1 MSNASDFVIE
11 KGYLGNPDVV
21 VVKKY
26 TGTDPHV
33 VIPDGIT
40 RLDWFCF
47 NIPIESIVVPET
59 LTSLDMRAFC
69 DKGTAFA
76 DSDGFCKVGCHL
88 VNYIGNA
95 EVLQIPEGIKT
106 ITFCAIAGNKTLKKV
121 IIPDSVEVIDNQAFS
136 GCSALEEVLFTGNSQ
151 SLRKIEYG
159 AFSGC
164 VNLRSINVPDSV
176 TSVASG
182 AFHGCN
188 GLKDSNGFL
197 IVGKI
202 LVSYS
207 GEEEDIVVPNGVV
220 VIADDAF
227 KGKKLKSAV
236 LPDGV
241 QHIGHNAFFMMKTLE
256 SVSIPDSVEMIGG
269 NAFCWCEN
277 LQSINLAGVKT
288 IGHGAFKHCTSLA
301 SPVFSEVLIEI
312 ADEAFSECAKI
323 TKIRFPSTL
332 KKLGHDTSYNKDSY
346 SGGAFRNTNITSIEL
361 PEALEILGHDTFCDC
376 KKLKTAVI
384 CGKVQTVGSRVF
396 YNCRALESVSIGD
409 GVEIIEQEAFSSCY
423 ALKNLVIPN
432 SVTEI
437 RTNAFLRCPQLPT
450 DVFPQKVV
458 VAGGPDFLANVGIG
472 DENGCIIKDA
482 TLVSYVGEPGVVRIT
497 EGVERIN
504 AGVFNHLF
512 AWRVAKATTEI
523 ILPDSLVYFD
533 ENNLPRTLKINI
545 PKGFLQRREKQP
557 AKFLLSLLSSPW
569 THEATP
575 LDYVCVLLFQG
586 GKEMNELC
594 KKRLGWK
601 PKEAAEAFLEATSFG
616 LKGPE
621 YVKGAEFIFEHK
633 DKTEQKT
640 IDAFYACA
648 KNAKA
653 KKAVDLL
660 RPIATEEEDAPQKC
674 AKAVAQHPI
683 EEFCQEQFVEHY
695 LDKTVKKA
703 NLYAKSFEGV
713 LYKGSDKKAPAFVVK
728 CAIVPYIALME
739 ERPKHIGGYK
749 TDHLPVSFIEN
760 ADKVAAEL
768 DPVTFIQAL
777 EKIASVDFMGYDK
790 PQCLIPLCRY
800 GNENH
805 IKELVSKL
813 RQWENWN
820 SCGSSGRSAIIV
832 ARGAIMLNDS
842 REAMLYIEKCKKL
855 YTYARMRGMDEDVL
869 RDTKLAEFG
878 LDANGCKIFDLGNT
892 TIEASVGQDLAI
904 SLYDVTAKKI
914 VKSLPKKGADPD
926 KHAAASA
933 QLSDLK
939 KNLKKV
945 VKSRNDILFERFLDG
960 KTQKAPGWIASY
972 TKNPVLHRV
981 AELIV
986 WNQEK
991 NTFILTK
998 NGAVDC
1004 DGNTYLIS
1012 DGSPVGVA
1020 HPKDMTKAELAAWQK
1035 YFTSH
1040 GLKQPFEQIWEPVV
1054 DSKSIQTD
1062 RYKGYMIP
1070 FFRFKGREK
1079 HGIFIQDWDFHN
1091 QIDISFEGCDAN
1103 VERIDWRRHDISM
1116 DDRFEITSFSIG
1128 RSLTRKV
1135 NHIVAYLDRITV
1147 YGRILNDDVSVVGM
1161 LPMFTLAQI
1170 MEFINAASENN
1181 CTNVLAVLMD
1191 YKNRTFVDFD
1201 PMEEFSLD
1209 L

>member
-11 KGYLGNPDVV
+11 NGVLVKYKGSSGD
-21 VVKKY
+21 
-26 TGTDPHV
+26 V
-33 VIPDGIT
+33 VIPDGVTVIG
-40 RLDWFCF
+40 
-47 NIPIESIVVPET
+47 N
-59 LTSLDMRAFC
+59 RAFAWC
-69 DKGTAFA
+69 KGLEAVTIPQSVTTIGDSAFCYC
-76 DSDGFCKVGCHL
+76 G
-88 VNYIGNA
+88 
-95 EVLQIPEGIKT
+95 
-106 ITFCAIAGNKTLKKV
+106 
-121 IIPDSVEVIDNQAFS
+121 
-136 GCSALEEVLFTGNSQ
+136 
-151 SLRKIEYG
+151 
-159 AFSGC
+159 
-164 VNLRSINVPDSV
+164 NLRS
-176 TSVASG
+176 
-182 AFHGCN
+182 
-188 GLKDSNGFL
+188 
-197 IVGKI
+197 
-202 LVSYS
+202 
-207 GEEEDIVVPNGVV
+207 V
-220 VIADDAF
+220 VIPENVTTIKRDAF
-227 KGKKLKSAV
+227 S
-236 LPDGV
+236 
-241 QHIGHNAFFMMKTLE
+241 
-256 SVSIPDSVEMIGG
+256 
-269 NAFCWCEN
+269 
-277 LQSINLAGVKT
+277 
-288 IGHGAFKHCTSLA
+288 
-301 SPVFSEVLIEI
+301 
-312 ADEAFSECAKI
+312 
-323 TKIRFPSTL
+323 
-332 KKLGHDTSYNKDSY
+332 
-346 SGGAFRNTNITSIEL
+346 
-361 PEALEILGHDTFCDC
+361 
-376 KKLKTAVI
+376 
-384 CGKVQTVGSRVF
+384 
-396 YNCRALESVSIGD
+396 NCRALTSVTLTESL
-409 GVEIIEQEAFSSCY
+409 VEIENGAFSSCK
-423 ALKNLVIPN
+423 ALTQVQLPAGLKRLGQPKQLLDSGVFQD
-432 SVTEI
+432 SGVTEI
-437 RTNAFLRCPQLPT
+437 EIPQNMEYIGYRAFKSCTELRTITVPGSIVEIADGVFRDCSNLKTITMCEGIMKIGNESFANCTGLESMIIPESVAEIGEDAFLGCSKINET
-450 DVFPQKVV
+450 MFPPK
-458 VAGGPDFLANVGIG
+458 LAQSGKLGAWGIA
-472 DENGCIIKDA
+472 DENGCMIVDKVLRRYCKEASI
-482 TLVSYVGEPGVVRIT
+482 VRIP
-497 EGVERIN
+497 EGVETIDEN
-504 AGVFNHLF
+504 VFSHLF
-512 AWRVAKATTEI
+512 SWSAKQVPTEI
-523 ILPDSLVYFD
+523 VLPDSLQCFK
-533 ENNLPRTLKINI
+533 ESNLSWKVKINI
-545 PKGFLQRREKQP
+545 PKGFLQRRVKQP
-557 AKFLLSLLSSPW
+557 SKFLTELLKRQWKDQP
-569 THEATP
+569 TL
-575 LDYVCVLLFQG
+575 LDYACVLMFQG
-586 GKEMNELC
+586 GKDLLQICQKQLE
-594 KKRLGWK
+594 KDIQKST
-601 PKEAAEAFLEATSFG
+601 EAFLEATRLG

-621 YVKGAEFIFEHK
+621 YVKAAEFFFEHK
-633 DKTEQKT
+633 DRIAQET
-640 IDAFYACA
+640 IDALYAA
-648 KNAKA
+648 ASADKA

-660 RPIATEEEDAPQKC
+660 KPIATEEEDAPQKC

-713 LYKGSDKKAPAFVVK
+713 LYKGSEKKAPAFVVK
-728 CAIVPYIALME
+728 CAIVPYMALME

-749 TDHLPVSFIEN
+749 TDHLSVNFIEN

-768 DPVTFIQAL
+768 DPMTFIQAL
-777 EKIASVDFMGYDK
+777 EKIASVDFLGYDK

-855 YTYARMRGMDEDVL
+855 YVYARMRGMDEDVL

-904 SLYDVTAKKI
+904 SLYDVTAKKV
-914 VKSLPKKGADPD
+914 VKSLPKKGTDPD

-986 WNQEK
+986 WNQKK

-1004 DGNTYLIS
+1004 DGNTYIIS

-1020 HPKDMTKAELAAWQK
+1020 HPKDMTKAELVAWQK

-1062 RYKGYMIP
+1062 RYKGCMIP
-1070 FFRFKGREK
+1070 FFQFKGREK

-1103 VERIDWRRHDISM
+1103 VERIDWRRHDIGM
-1116 DDRFEITSFSIG
+1116 NDRFEIKSFSIG
-1128 RSLTRKV
+1128 RNMTRKA

-1147 YGRILNDDVSVVGM
+1147 RGRILNDDVSVVGM

-1181 CTNVLAVLMD
+1181 CTNILAVLMD
-1191 YKNRTFVDFD
+1191 YKNRTFIGFD